1 MKDVCRCALVAGRPM
16 CASSWSWGAVALL
29 SLTPEETVRIME
41 QDVPR

>member
-1 MKDVCRCALVAGRPM
+1 MFAAMLWWLGTLYVCVLLVMG
-16 CASSWSWGAVALL
+16 GAVALL